1 MPVYLWTCP
10 AISFVLYNFSAFT
23 PYTSLS
29 NILLRLSL
37 SIISLLHIAH
47 LIIYL
52 PSFILPLYFF
62 IYSLCLLSFILP
74 LYFFIYSLCLL
85 SFINS
90 FLYFLYIY
98 YFISLSFC
106 FFALSPVSQKF
117 FHIFCFFFLY
127 LTSLINPVSFLYLLS
142 VSYFSVTL
150 KHLYF
155 FSLCKFLFIILIH
168 VYVHTLYS
176 TGTYK
181 I

>member
-10 AISFVLYNFSAFT
+10 AISFVLNNFSAFT

-52 PSFILPLYFF
+52 P
-62 IYSLCLLSFILP
+62 SFILP

-155 FSLCKFLFIILIH
+155 FSLCQFLFIILIH

-176 TGTYK
+176 TGTYC

>member
-62 IYSLCLLSFILP
+62 IYSLCLLSFI
-74 LYFFIYSLCLL
+74 
-85 SFINS
+85 NS

-98 YFISLSFC
+98 YFILLSFC

-176 TGTYK
+176 TGTYS

>member
-23 PYTSLS
+23 PFTSLS

-90 FLYFLYIY
+90 FFFIFSIY
-98 YFISLSFC
+98 TISYRS
-106 FFALSPVSQKF
+106 VSV
-117 FHIFCFFFLY
+117 
-127 LTSLINPVSFLYLLS
+127 SLLYLLS
-142 VSYFSVTL
+142 LRNSFTFSVSSFSIS
-150 KHLYF
+150 HLSSTQSHF
-155 FSLCKFLFIILIH
+155 CIFSLSLI
-168 VYVHTLYS
+168 S
-176 TGTYK
+176 Q
-181 I
+181 